1 VLPKNRADLVF
12 KQPKGHCMIFRR
24 RLRWLA
30 LCAAPLLPTTPW
42 AQTAGDDA
50 LQRRCWQT
58 TAAERTAVD
67 LRDPVAVSFSN
78 LKNGHAVR
86 SPFWVEFGVRGMG
99 VVPAGN
105 AHEKAGHHH
114 ILVNKALPANHREK
128 IPFDDSH
135 RHFGKGQTATVLDLP
150 PGRHTLRLL
159 FADHEHRPHFVFSPE
174 VTVNVV
180 AKRGGP
186 APRIDERDF
195 AATCAAWYQDAVTT
209 PRTAAKEVYAKNVR
223 DGDQLVSPMRLGLGA
238 AGFGIAP
245 ADKAVKDSGHFAV
258 SVVQGGKTVARHAW
272 SDGRTESVLDLPRG
286 EVELQPALLAAD
298 GKTLLQ
304 GEPLRITVLRSTP

>member
-1 VLPKNRADLVF
+1 MDCHRS
-12 KQPKGHCMIFRR
+12 M
-24 RLRWLA
+24 RWAA
-30 LCAAPLLPTTPW
+30 LCAALVNQAPAL
-42 AQTAGDDA
+42 AQNAADDA

-58 TAAERTAVD
+58 TTAERTAVD

-78 LKNGHAVR
+78 IKSCYSVR
-86 SPFWVEFGVRGMG
+86 SPFWVEFSVRGMG

-105 AHEKAGHHH
+105 VHDKAGHHH
-114 ILVNKALPANHREK
+114 LLVNKALPNNHREK

-135 RHFGKGQTATVLDLP
+135 RHFGKGQTATTLDLP
-150 PGRHTLRLL
+150 PGKHTLRLL

-174 VTVNVV
+174 ITVNVV
-180 AKRGGP
+180 AKRGAA

-195 AATCAAWYQDAVTT
+195 AAICAAWYQDAMTA

-223 DGDQLVSPMRLGLGA
+223 DGELLVSPMRLSLGA

-245 ADKAVKDSGHFAV
+245 ADKAVKDTGHFAV
-258 SVVQGGKTVARHAW
+258 TVVQGGKPVARHVW
-272 SDGRTESVLDLPRG
+272 SDGRTEAVLDLPRG

-298 GKTLLQ
+298 GKPLLQ
-304 GEPLRITVLRSTP
+304 GEPVRITVLRSAL